1 MLLCLLAKEKKNMEQ
16 KKKQQNNKIKSIFK
30 KRHSTIIFC
39 PDMQSR
45 NDIEYWVYDL
55 FEDDTICDF
64 SLCPEFDIKMGEKYD
79 LAFDIMCTFERER
92 LHASL
97 YKYKKIPFP
106 PERVIIDLDEVS
118 EYIDP
123 NQTLEELGSVLI
135 KIDKEIVQKEN
146 VRMVYIMTVSDL
158 ERAVTTVVSDLKNQ
172 VPDCMD
178 RFTVLAVTNKNPLQL
193 ITENGLVVDTDI
205 ECEQGNEQITILED
219 INDIF

>member
-1 MLLCLLAKEKKNMEQ
+1 MEQ
-16 KKKQQNNKIKSIFK
+16 KKKQPNNEIKSIFK

-45 NDIEYWVYDL
+45 NDIEDWVYDL
-55 FEDDTICDF
+55 FEDDTFCDF

-97 YKYKKIPFP
+97 YEYKKIPFP

-146 VRMVYIMTVSDL
+146 VRMVYIMTVGDL
-158 ERAVTTVVSDLKNQ
+158 EHAVTTIISDLKNQ
-172 VPDCMD
+172 VPDYMD

-193 ITENGLVVDTDI
+193 TSENGLVVDTGI
-205 ECEQGNEQITILED
+205 ECKQENEQKDERKNEQIIVHDAED
-219 INDIF
+219 DDVF

>member
-1 MLLCLLAKEKKNMEQ
+1 MEQ
-16 KKKQQNNKIKSIFK
+16 KRKQQNNKIKSIFK

-45 NDIEYWVYDL
+45 NDVEDWIYDL
-55 FEDDTICDF
+55 FDGDIFCDF

-92 LHASL
+92 LNASL
-97 YKYKKIPFP
+97 YEYKEIPFP
-106 PERVIIDLDEVS
+106 PEYVMIDLDKVS
-118 EYIDP
+118 EYIDT

-178 RFTVLAVTNKNPLQL
+178 CFTVLAVTNKNPLQL
-193 ITENGLVVDTDI
+193 TSENGLVVDTDI
-205 ECEQGNEQITILED
+205 EYEQENEQITILGD
-219 INDIF
+219 INDVF

>member
-1 MLLCLLAKEKKNMEQ
+1 MEQ
-16 KKKQQNNKIKSIFK
+16 KKKQQNNKIKSILK

-45 NDIEYWVYDL
+45 SDVEDWIYDL
-55 FEDDTICDF
+55 FDGEIFCDF

-97 YKYKKIPFP
+97 YEYKEIPFP
-106 PERVIIDLDEVS
+106 PEYVIIDLDKVS

-123 NQTLEELGSVLI
+123 NQTLEEFSSVLI

-178 RFTVLAVTNKNPLQL
+178 RFTVLTVTNKNPLQL

-205 ECEQGNEQITILED
+205 ECEQGNEQITILGD